1 MIETAEKNIYKAF
14 GLTISSE
21 IHLPEL
27 TQINDK
33 DSVIDIVIKK
43 TDLTDTWAKQS
54 VINEHFV
61 MREKSVMFQVPSV
74 ATFLIRNGH
83 EIFFSPMEN
92 SQENE
97 IRIYILGTCMGA
109 VLLQRKILP
118 LHGSAVAID
127 GKAYAIVGDSGAGK
141 STLASAFL
149 NKGYRLLSDDVIP
162 VSLYKENIPVVAPA
176 YPQQKLW
183 MESLNHFGMVSSNYQ
198 PLVDREAKF
207 AVPVQNLFVNEPLP
221 LAGVIELVKTEA
233 DVVEMHPIQKMERF
247 LVLFN
252 HTYRNLFI
260 EPSNL
265 IDWHFNTSA
274 KMVNK
279 IDIYRLHRPISHFTA
294 HELTDLILNT
304 LKKKENF
311 HVKN

>member
-1 MIETAEKNIYKAF
+1 MIETTEKNIYKAF
-14 GLTISSE
+14 GLTISST

-27 TQINDK
+27 TQINNK
-33 DSVIDIVIKK
+33 DRLTDIVIKK
-43 TDLTDTWAKQS
+43 EDLTVTWAKQFVTNEHY
-54 VINEHFV
+54 VINEN
-61 MREKSVMFQVPSV
+61 SVIFQVPHV
-74 ATFLIRNGH
+74 ATYLIRNGN
-83 EIFFSPMEN
+83 EILFSPLEG

-127 GKAYAIVGDSGAGK
+127 GKAYAIVGDSGVGK

-149 NKGYRLLSDDVIP
+149 NNGYRLLSDDVIP
-162 VSLYKENIPVVAPA
+162 VSLNKENIPVVAPA

-183 MESLNHFGMVSSNYQ
+183 LESLNQFGMVSSNYQ
-198 PLVDREAKF
+198 PLVDRDTKF
-207 AVPVQNLFVNEPLP
+207 AIPVHSQFANESLP

-233 DVVEMHPIQKMERF
+233 DEVEMYPIQKMERF

-260 EPSNL
+260 EPSEL

-274 KMVNK
+274 KMVK
-279 IDIYRLHRPISHFTA
+279 HIDLYRLHRPVSYFTA
-294 HELTDLILNT
+294 HELTDIIINT
-304 LKKKENF
+304 LKKKENVY
-311 HVKN
+311 VKN